1 MNVPS
6 STSGHAA
13 FFAMRD
19 AAAQRMAPTGAA
31 RTPIGSPRSGQIAS
45 ADNISLTKPAR
56 PVDPLL
62 ATQSAFGPIKGG
74 RIDFIA

>member
-1 MNVPS
+1 MNVS
-6 STSGHAA
+6 STPSGYAA

-19 AAAQRMAPTGAA
+19 AAAQRMAVSGPAAA
-31 RTPIGSPRSGQIAS
+31 RRDDRPAA

-56 PVDPLL
+56 PVDPLQAASSRL
-62 ATQSAFGPIKGG
+62 GPIKGG